1 MVDKEVRP
9 DDLDG
14 SSRDLGEIVTRFRS
28 DLQRI
33 QADMQGAGE
42 PWGGD
47 LLGTLIGEAHGIGL
61 ESIFGLYGELSDAMA
76 DDADDLAR
84 QADNHRTAED
94 RSNTRV
100 TDVGNQL
107 V

>member
-1 MVDKEVRP
+1 MVDKEARP
-9 DDLDG
+9 DDMDG
-14 SSRDLGEIVTRFRS
+14 SSRDLNSVVTQFRT

-47 LLGTLIGEAHGIGL
+47 LLGMLIGEAHGIGFD
-61 ESIFGLYGELSDAMA
+61 SIFELYGELGDAMG
-76 DDADDLAR
+76 DDADDLSR
-84 QADNHRTAED
+84 QAGNHRTAED
-94 RSNTRV
+94 KSNTRV